1 MTHAWSELRCDA
13 MDRRSR
19 VNDVAKNAGRKILC
33 KAEKKVKSR
42 LSKCMVDEANVV
54 GSIDAIDRVRDCSG
68 EAGCVLRCVLALA
81 FGNR

>member
-54 GSIDAIDRVRDCSG
+54 GSIDAIDSSG
-68 EAGCVLRCVLALA
+68 TGGCVLGCVLALA

>member
-1 MTHAWSELRCDA
+1 M
-13 MDRRSR
+13 
-19 VNDVAKNAGRKILC
+19 NDVAKNAGRKILC

-54 GSIDAIDRVRDCSG
+54 GSIDAVDNSGNGGRVLGS
-68 EAGCVLRCVLALA
+68 VLALA

>member
-1 MTHAWSELRCDA
+1 

-54 GSIDAIDRVRDCSG
+54 GSIDAIDSSG
-68 EAGCVLRCVLALA
+68 TGGCVLGCVLALA